1 MVPYAFGN
9 SDGLFN
15 LGLAFAAVQILP
27 AEVYVAMNGHI
38 FPWHSARKNQAR
50 GVFESVPGSA
60 LDQES
65 QEL

>member
-27 AEVYVAMNGHI
+27 AGVYVAMNGRI